1 MTPHSDLQSLG
12 RLVRLLEP
20 HRRAVSAALACMAL
34 ASAGL
39 LGLPLL
45 LRGMLEGAALER
57 APEWWQV
64 ALMVV
69 LLAALAL
76 SACLSSFLLHET
88 ARKVCARLRS
98 EYVDRWLRSPMGAH
112 RGMPAGEIAER
123 LKTSVADIDW
133 FIKGSLGNLLGL
145 ALVMSGGGAMLFW
158 ISWRLALVILF
169 VAPLVVLVLRLIE
182 REGRRLLRLG
192 RIASEKMAGSVQG
205 MVLGLDAIK
214 SFNAEEAALRRFES
228 RQAELLE
235 VQRKES
241 LVSSLLEP
249 VLIFA
254 GAATFLMVVFLA
266 GRLIA
271 AGSMDLPE
279 FITFLV
285 YLMFV
290 LPNLRNLGMQIARW
304 RHVKTALDFLDDAG
318 HLPAERDAGTF
329 PIAAQPGRL
338 EFRDVSFHHA
348 GRDRGLEGVTFVADP
363 GEHIAIVGESGVG
376 KSTLF
381 SLLLR
386 FNSPQGGAIAYG
398 GRDIAGC
405 TLASVREVFAYVP
418 QDVVLFDGTIAEN
431 LRLGCP
437 SASDAEL
444 AAACRTAQIWEFI
457 EALPGGLASPV
468 GDRGL
473 GMSAGQRQRLAVARA
488 LLKEAPVVL
497 LDEAT
502 SSLDARTGQSVG
514 ESLRRVLAGRTSLV
528 VAHRLSTIA
537 DLPRVLFL
545 HRGRIAGDGSHARLM
560 EQNAEYRR
568 TIGAVAGQDA
578 R

>member
-12 RLVRLLEP
+12 RLFRLLEP
-20 HRRAVSAALACMAL
+20 HRRAVSVALACMAL

-64 ALMVV
+64 ALMVM
-69 LLAALAL
+69 LLGALAV

-98 EYVDRWLRSPMGAH
+98 EYVSRWLRSSMGAH

-158 ISWRLALVILF
+158 ISWRLAIVILV
-169 VAPLVVLVLRLIE
+169 VAPVVVLVLRLIE

-214 SFNAEEAALRRFES
+214 SFNAEAVALRRFES
-228 RQAELLE
+228 KQAELLG
-235 VQRKES
+235 VQKKES
-241 LVSSLLEP
+241 FVSSLLEP

-304 RHVKTALDFLDDAG
+304 RHVKTAMDFLDDAE
-318 HLPAERDAGTF
+318 HLPAERDNGTF
-329 PIAAQPGRL
+329 RLVPQPGRI

-348 GRDRGLEGVTFVADP
+348 GRGSGLEGVAFVVAP
-363 GEHIAIVGESGVG
+363 GEHIAVVGESGAG
-376 KSTLF
+376 KSTLL

-386 FNSPQGGAIAYG
+386 FNEPQDGAIFYG
-398 GRDIAGC
+398 ARDIARC

-418 QDVVLFDGTIAEN
+418 QDVVLFDGTVAEN
-431 LRLGCP
+431 LRFGRP
-437 SASDAEL
+437 SATAAEME
-444 AAACRTAQIWEFI
+444 AACRAAQIWDFI
-457 EALPGGLASPV
+457 EALPTKLDTPV

-473 GMSAGQRQRLAVARA
+473 RMSAGQRQRLAVARA
-488 LLKEAPVVL
+488 LLKESPVLL

-502 SSLDARTGQSVG
+502 SSLDARTELSVG
-514 ESLRRVLAGRTSLV
+514 HSLRQALAGRTGLV

-537 DLPRVLFL
+537 ALPRVLFL
-545 HRGRIAGDGSHARLM
+545 HRGRIAGDGCHADLM
-560 EQNAEYRR
+560 AQSAEYRR
-568 TIGAVAGQDA
+568 VIGGVPDHEA